1 MRALNQKLL
10 RDSWRMRGQLLA
22 IVLVVVAGMA
32 TFVGM
37 RGVMHALQETQASY
51 YAEYRFADGFAN
63 VRRAPERVAQELRT
77 VPGISDVETRV
88 RASANVDIPGFDEP
102 VTATIQSVPDGRTP
116 RLNQLFIREGRMV
129 QPGRDTEVL
138 VNEVFAEAHRLQEGD
153 TFTVTIR
160 GQQQRLTVV
169 GIALSPEFVIQVQPG
184 GLFPDRERFGVLW
197 MGRSALAAAN
207 DMAGAFNN
215 VSFSL
220 APGASLDDV
229 LARVDL
235 ILDRFGG
242 TGAIGRADQ
251 PSHSL
256 LAFEFEQLRGTS
268 TVLPLVFLL
277 VAAFL
282 LNIVVARLVNLQ
294 REQIAM
300 LKAFGYSD
308 LEVGAHYMQLVLGV
322 VTAGAVL
329 GMAAG
334 LWIGQAMG
342 QLYLDFF
349 RFPSLV
355 YTFEWLVALTAFL
368 LTAGASLAGVIGAVA
383 RAVRLPPAEAMRP
396 AAPPTFKPTVI
407 ERIGLQRFFDQPTRM
422 ILRNLER
429 QPIKSALTVT
439 GMAAATAILVLGLFF
454 TDAVDYLIEVQFEII
469 QREDLTVTFTEP
481 TSPQAL
487 YEMASLEGVT
497 YAEPFRAVPVRLH
510 HEHRTQDISLEG
522 IPPAPYLR
530 RIVDTALQ
538 PIPIPEEG
546 IVLSDRLARTLQVA
560 PGDYIQVE
568 VREGARRTHRVA
580 VVGLAEQ
587 FIGVGAYM
595 DFEALYRLTGEGPA
609 LSGVFLMT
617 DADDAAA
624 LQQTI
629 LDRPRVAGV
638 VSQDRAVEGFEETSA
653 ENLLA
658 FTFILSLFAGVIAFG
673 VIYNSARITLSE
685 RERELASLRVLGFT
699 RAEISYIL
707 IGEMTLLTLLALPLG
722 FALGA
727 VGAAGVL
734 AALETDLY
742 QIPFALSRATFA
754 TAAAVVMAS
763 AVVSAIIIRRKLHR
777 LDLIAVLKTR
787 E

>member
-1 MRALNQKLL
+1 MRALNRKLL

-32 TFVGM
+32 TYVGM
-37 RGVMHALQETQASY
+37 RGVMHALQETQSAY
-51 YAEYRFADGFAN
+51 YAEYQFADGFAT

-77 VPGISDVETRV
+77 VPGIGDVETRV
-88 RASANVDIPGFDEP
+88 QASANVDIPGFDKP
-102 VTATIQSVPDGRTP
+102 VIASIQSVPDGRSP
-116 RLNQLFIREGRMV
+116 RLNQLFLREGRGV
-129 QPGRDTEVL
+129 EPGRSDEVL
-138 VNEVFAEAHRLQEGD
+138 VNEVFAEAHELQEGD
-153 TFTVTIR
+153 TFDVTIR

-169 GIALSPEFVIQVQPG
+169 GIALSPEVVIQVQPG
-184 GLFPDRERFGVLW
+184 GLFPDRERYAFLW
-197 MGRSALAAAN
+197 MGRRALAAAT
-207 DMAGAFNN
+207 DMEGAFNN

-229 LARVDL
+229 LAQVDL

-242 TGAIGRADQ
+242 GAAIGRADQ

-256 LAFEFEQLRGTS
+256 LEFELEQLRATS

-308 LEVGAHYMQLVLGV
+308 YEVGAHYIQLVLAV
-322 VTAGAVL
+322 VTAGAIV
-329 GMAAG
+329 GTAAG

-342 QLYLDFF
+342 QLYLAFF

-355 YTFEWLVALTAFL
+355 YTFEWPVVLTAFL
-368 LTAGASLAGVIGAVA
+368 LTVGASLAGVIGAVA
-383 RAVRLPPAEAMRP
+383 QAVRLPPAEAMRP

-454 TDAVDYLIEVQFEII
+454 TDAVDHLIEIQFEVI

-481 TSPQAL
+481 TAPRAL
-487 YEMASLEGVT
+487 YEMASLTGVT
-497 YAEPFRAVPVRLH
+497 YAEPFRAVSVRLH
-510 HEHRTQDISLEG
+510 HEHRTQDTSLEG

-530 RIVDTALQ
+530 RIVDTALK

-546 IVLSDRLARTLQVA
+546 LVLSDRLARTLQVV
-560 PGDYIQVE
+560 PGDHVRVE
-568 VREGARRTHRVA
+568 MQEGARRTHSVP

-587 FIGVGAYM
+587 FIGLGAYM
-595 DFEALYRLTGEGPA
+595 NIEALYRLMGEGPA

-617 DADDAAA
+617 NADDTAA

-653 ENLLA
+653 ETLLI

-685 RERELASLRVLGFT
+685 RDRELASLRVLGFT
-699 RAEISYIL
+699 RGEISYIL
-707 IGEMTLLTLLALPLG
+707 IGEMALLTLVALPLG

-727 VGAAGVL
+727 AGAAGVL
-734 AALETDLY
+734 AVLETDLY

-754 TAAAVVMAS
+754 TAATVVMAS
-763 AVVSAIIIRRKLHR
+763 AVISAVIVWRKLHR

>member
-10 RDSWRMRGQLLA
+10 RDSWQMRGQLLA
-22 IVLVVVAGMA
+22 IMLVVVAGMA

-37 RGVMHALQETQASY
+37 RGVMHALQETQGAY
-51 YAEYRFADGFAN
+51 YTAYRFADGFAS

-77 VPGISDVETRV
+77 VPGIGDVETRV
-88 RASANVDIPGFDEP
+88 RASATVDIPGFDKP
-102 VTATIQSVPDGRTP
+102 VIASIQSVPEGRAS
-116 RLNQLFIREGRMV
+116 RLNQLFIREGRRV
-129 QPGRDTEVL
+129 APGSDDEVL
-138 VNEVFAEAHRLQEGD
+138 VNEVFAEAHGLQEGD

-160 GQQQRLTVV
+160 GRQQRLAVV
-169 GIALSPEFVIQVQPG
+169 GIALSPEVVIQVQPG
-184 GLFPDRERFGVLW
+184 GLFPDRERYGFLW
-197 MGRSALAAAN
+197 MSRRALAAAS
-207 DMAGAFNN
+207 DMQGAFNN
-215 VSFSL
+215 VAFSL

-242 TGAIGRADQ
+242 GDAIGRADQ
-251 PSHSL
+251 SSHAL
-256 LAFEFEQLRGTS
+256 LAFEFDQLRTTS

-308 LEVGAHYMQLVLGV
+308 YAVGAHYLLLVLGV

-329 GMAAG
+329 GTAAG

-342 QLYLDFF
+342 QLYLAFF
-349 RFPSLV
+349 RFPELAWA
-355 YTFEWLVALTAFL
+355 FEWHVALIGFIV
-368 LTAGASLAGVIGAVA
+368 TAGASLVGVIGAVA

-396 AAPPTFKPTVI
+396 AAPPTYRPTLL
-407 ERIGLQRFFDQPTRM
+407 ERVGLQRFFDQPTRM

-429 QPIKSALTVT
+429 QPVKSALTVT
-439 GMAAATAILVLGLFF
+439 GMAAACAILVLGLFF
-454 TDAVDYLIEVQFEII
+454 TDAMDYLVEVQFTVI

-481 TSPQAL
+481 TAPRAL

-510 HEHRTQDISLEG
+510 HEHRTQDTSLEG

-530 RIVDTALQ
+530 RIVDTALE
-538 PIPIPEEG
+538 PIPIPAEG
-546 IVLSDRLARTLQVA
+546 IVLSDRLAHTLQVS
-560 PGDYIQVE
+560 PGDRIRVE
-568 VREGARRTHRVA
+568 VREGARRTHSVP

-595 DFEALYRLTGEGPA
+595 DVEALHRLIGEGPA
-609 LSGVFLMT
+609 LSGVFLMI
-617 DADDAAA
+617 DKDVSDA

-629 LDRPRVAGV
+629 LDRPQVAGV

-653 ENLLA
+653 ENLLV

-685 RERELASLRVLGFT
+685 RDRELASLRVLGFT
-699 RAEISYIL
+699 RGEISYIL
-707 IGEMTLLTLLALPLG
+707 IGEIALLTLVALPLG

-727 VGAAGVL
+727 AGAAGVL
-734 AALETDLY
+734 AVLETDLY

-754 TAAAVVMAS
+754 TAATVVLAS
-763 AVVSAIIIRRKLHR
+763 AVASSAILRRKLHT